1 MDKLNKILASIALIF
16 ISIGLI
22 GFFSP
27 CQSMFKSLSSYNLLL
42 TFILVLISFKNDLKN
57 FSILLLITFTI
68 GFISEQ
74 IGVHTGY
81 LFGNYSYSDNLGL
94 KIYGV
99 PVIIGIN
106 WAILSIGSWHLCK
119 NITKLKIVN
128 ILIASILMTTFD
140 FAMEPTAIELDY
152 WKWENGIIPIYNYI
166 SWFLVSIS
174 VIFFCSIF
182 QKNYS
187 GITKIVFVSQFV
199 FFIILSSKI
208 IWF

>member
-1 MDKLNKILASIALIF
+1 MYKLNKILASIALIF

-27 CQSMFKSLSSYNLLL
+27 LESMFKSLSSYNLLL

-57 FSILLLITFTI
+57 FSTLLLITFTI

-99 PVIIGIN
+99 PIIIGIN
-106 WAILSIGSWHLCK
+106 WAILSIGSWNLCK

-128 ILIASILMTTFD
+128 ILIASLLMTTFD
-140 FAMEPTAIELDY
+140 FVMEPTAIDLDY

-174 VIFFCSIF
+174 VIFFCSLF
-182 QKNYS
+182 QKKYS
-187 GITKIVFVSQFV
+187 GITKIVFVSQFL

>member
-1 MDKLNKILASIALIF
+1 
-16 ISIGLI
+16 
-22 GFFSP
+22 
-27 CQSMFKSLSSYNLLL
+27 
-42 TFILVLISFKNDLKN
+42 
-57 FSILLLITFTI
+57 
-68 GFISEQ
+68 
-74 IGVHTGY
+74 
-81 LFGNYSYSDNLGL
+81 
-94 KIYGV
+94 
-99 PVIIGIN
+99 
-106 WAILSIGSWHLCK
+106 
-119 NITKLKIVN
+119 
-128 ILIASILMTTFD
+128 
-140 FAMEPTAIELDY
+140 MEPTAIELDY

>member
-1 MDKLNKILASIALIF
+1 MYKLNKILASIALIF

-27 CQSMFKSLSSYNLLL
+27 LESMFKSLSSYNLLL

-57 FSILLLITFTI
+57 FSTLLLITFTI

-128 ILIASILMTTFD
+128 ILIASLLMTTFD
-140 FAMEPTAIELDY
+140 FVMEPTAIDLDY

-174 VIFFCSIF
+174 VNFFCSIF

-187 GITKIVFVSQFV
+187 GITKIVFVSQFL